1 VKRFQYFKAG
11 EDALECNNKLRLMIL
26 IEEVRRHFRT
36 TTMAMPMPMPS
47 VALDEA
53 LKRVRSHGD
62 VVGAGVMTRSGEL
75 LQRVGDFSRERAR
88 RCVRLVSV
96 GSHALVGD
104 DDDDDDDDDVVE
116 ISRVR
121 RGDCELV
128 VTRSADVVV
137 GVALRASER

>member
-1 VKRFQYFKAG
+1 MKRFQYFKAG

-36 TTMAMPMPMPS
+36 TTTTAMTMTS

-104 DDDDDDDDDVVE
+104 DDDDDDDVVE

>member
-1 VKRFQYFKAG
+1 MKRFQYFKAG

-36 TTMAMPMPMPS
+36 TMTMPMTS

-104 DDDDDDDDDVVE
+104 DDDDDDDDVVE

>member
-36 TTMAMPMPMPS
+36 TTTMAMTTTS

-104 DDDDDDDDDVVE
+104 DDDDDDDDVVE

>member
-1 VKRFQYFKAG
+1 MKRFQYFKAG
-11 EDALECNNKLRLMIL
+11 EVALECNNKLRLMIL

-36 TTMAMPMPMPS
+36 TTMAMTMTS

-104 DDDDDDDDDVVE
+104 DDDDDDDVVE

>member
-11 EDALECNNKLRLMIL
+11 EDALECNNKLWLMMMIL

-36 TTMAMPMPMPS
+36 TTMAMAMTS

-104 DDDDDDDDDVVE
+104 DDDDDDDDVVE

>member
-1 VKRFQYFKAG
+1 MKRFQYFKAG
-11 EDALECNNKLRLMIL
+11 EVALECNNKLRLMIL
-26 IEEVRRHFRT
+26 IEEVRRHLRT
-36 TTMAMPMPMPS
+36 TTMAMTMTS

-104 DDDDDDDDDVVE
+104 DDDDDDVVE

>member
-1 VKRFQYFKAG
+1 MKRFQYFKAG
-11 EDALECNNKLRLMIL
+11 EVALECNNKLRLMIL

-36 TTMAMPMPMPS
+36 MAMPTS

-104 DDDDDDDDDVVE
+104 DDDDDDDDVVE

>member
-1 VKRFQYFKAG
+1 MKRFQYFKAG
-11 EDALECNNKLRLMIL
+11 EVALECNNKLRLMIL

-36 TTMAMPMPMPS
+36 MAMPTS

>member
-1 VKRFQYFKAG
+1 MKRFQYFKAG

-36 TTMAMPMPMPS
+36 TTMAMTMTS

-104 DDDDDDDDDVVE
+104 DDDDDDDDVVE

>member
-1 VKRFQYFKAG
+1 MKRFQYFKAG
-11 EDALECNNKLRLMIL
+11 EDALECNNKLRMMMIL

-36 TTMAMPMPMPS
+36 MAMPMTS

-104 DDDDDDDDDVVE
+104 DDDDDDDDVVE